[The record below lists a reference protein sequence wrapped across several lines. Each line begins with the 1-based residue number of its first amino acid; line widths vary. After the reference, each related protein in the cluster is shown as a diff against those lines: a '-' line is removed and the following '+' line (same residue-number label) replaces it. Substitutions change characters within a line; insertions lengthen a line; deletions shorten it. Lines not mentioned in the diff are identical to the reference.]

1 MLILFG
7 VCNGYVDEDTAFDK
21 ILKSGADMLFVGLG
35 SPKQEEFIIKYK
47 NKLKNV
53 KILMPVG
60 GSFDVISKTLKRAP
74 NWMIKRNLEW
84 LYRVFKQPKRI
95 FRHLRLIKFIFL
107 VLLKRLHGG
116 KNNEQS

>member
-1 MLILFG
+1 MLVLILFG
-7 VCNGYVDEDTAFDK
+7 VCDGYVNEDIAFNK
-21 ILKSGADMLFVGLG
+21 ILESKADIIFIGLG
-35 SPKQEEFIIKYK
+35 SPKQEEFILKYK
-47 NKLKNV
+47 SKLKDA

-74 NWMIKRNLEW
+74 KWMIKRNLEW

-107 VLLKRLHGG
+107 VLLKKLHGG
-116 KNNEQS
+116 KNNE